1 MDIWKIITVIF
12 ALGMSWATLSAHGEK
27 IIHLENGQESL
38 ESLVTDLRLSNA
50 RIEQN
55 IKDIKRGLNIKD
67 GEDVT
72 WLKN

>member
-1 MDIWKIITVIF
+1 MDVWKIITVIF
-12 ALGMSWATLSAHGEK
+12 ALGVSWATLSAHGEK
-27 IIHLENGQESL
+27 ITNLESGQESL
-38 ESLVTDLRLSNA
+38 ASLVTDLRLSNA

-55 IKDIKRGLNIKD
+55 IKDIKQGLHIKD